1 MLASLAIY
9 PEGAQKIRSEII
21 ENWFVFK
28 KCYPRAAAKLEKLTE
43 K

>member
-1 MLASLAIY
+1 MLASLAVY
-9 PEGAQKIRSEII
+9 PEGAQKIRSEVI

-28 KCYPRAAAKLEKLTE
+28 KHYPRAAAKLEQLTE